1 MSEKNGGCGGERE
14 REREVCRGVKYS
26 SKTQKIIDVV
36 LYTKL
41 GQGTLG
47 AKYSLT
53 WINLK
58 A

>member
-1 MSEKNGGCGGERE
+1 MEGVGGRE

-36 LYTKL
+36 LY